1 MSSYQQAKLYLVD
14 NLHLAKDALHIY
26 VALAVFFGA
35 CLVFRW
41 KASQWKPLLAVV
53 AVACAGEIWD
63 LHDTMA
69 AGLPVDPAGHAKDI
83 ANTLLVPAVIVLL
96 ARYSRVFRKA

>member
-26 VALAVFFGA
+26 VALAAFFGS
-35 CLVFRW
+35 CLLFGW
-41 KASQWKPLLAVV
+41 KVTQWRPLV

-63 LHDTMA
+63 LHDTLA

-83 ANTLLVPAVIVLL
+83 ANTMLVPAVIVLL

>member
-1 MSSYQQAKLYLVD
+1 VSSYQQAKLYLVD

-35 CLVFRW
+35 CFLFRW
-41 KASQWKPLLAVV
+41 KASQWKPLLAVL

-63 LHDTMA
+63 LHDTLA
-69 AGLPVDPAGHAKDI
+69 AALPVDPAGHAKDI
-83 ANTLLVPAVIVLL
+83 ANTLLVPAIIVLL